1 MLAISIQN
9 QLYGGMNMVNID
21 FWGIAVML
29 RQLRRQ
35 GKLTEKEANKIFNR
49 IAMETGADLI
59 ISL

>member
-1 MLAISIQN
+1 
-9 QLYGGMNMVNID
+9 MVNID